1 MTSRLVKK
9 EFHVSK
15 EPIALNLV
23 NVNQILISDRF
34 KHSDTDFE
42 YFSGYRDDNIFKP
55 LCIILPQMSGYI
67 KYFDN
72 GGKYIYSLLLCLT
85 HVTYVTLHHI
95 GVIRYS
101 THVTY
106 RTLCHASGHLLIY
119 CECYRFER
127 VFFYFQAFFTLHFF
141 LLFQGFPKAE
151 SSTSKLAG
159 LHADLQNIAEVRL
172 FV

>member
-1 MTSRLVKK
+1 M
-9 EFHVSK
+9 
-15 EPIALNLV
+15 
-23 NVNQILISDRF
+23 NVNQILISDKF

-95 GVIRYS
+95 VVIRYS

-106 RTLCHASGHLLIY
+106 RTLYHASGDLLIY

-127 VFFYFQAFFTLHFF
+127 VFLLSGVFHLALLSAFSRIS
-141 LLFQGFPKAE
+141 QGWKFNLKVSRTSCW
-151 SSTSKLAG
+151 SSKHSRSPTICLN
-159 LHADLQNIAEVRL
+159 HDNPHNIYMW
-172 FV
+172 